1 MSERMDGLLD
11 EANHQVEQL
20 EALARHFEAMQA
32 RLASTPALRPTK
44 GWLTSRFGMR
54 KDPMT
59 GRNTMHRGIDF
70 AASIGTPI
78 VSPAD
83 GAVIKVEEQTGYG
96 LVVMVDH
103 GFGMM
108 TKYAHLADAAVRW
121 RHSASRDRIG
131 SVGMSGRST
140 GPHLH
145 YEVLVDGVAADPEYF
160 ILDWL
165 NESRAFGVSC
175 SSRSGVM
182 DGEAVRREGFGGA
195 LGSRDQEAPAG
206 DYTDQSA

>member
-1 MSERMDGLLD
+1 MRRTIKSSSSRK
-11 EANHQVEQL
+11 
-20 EALARHFEAMQA
+20 LARHFEAMQT

-59 GRNTMHRGIDF
+59 SRNTMHRGIDF

-108 TKYAHLADAAVRW
+108 TKYAHLADAAVLETQCVAGDRIDGVGYLVGRQVPPTLRGVVRW
-121 RHSASRDRIG
+121 RRCRPR
-131 SVGMSGRST
+131 V
-140 GPHLH
+140 LH
-145 YEVLVDGVAADPEYF
+145 PRLK
-160 ILDWL
+160 L
-165 NESRAFGVSC
+165 NESCF
-175 SSRSGVM
+175 RSVLLEQVWG
-182 DGEAVRREGFGGA
+182 DGW
-195 LGSRDQEAPAG
+195 
-206 DYTDQSA
+206 